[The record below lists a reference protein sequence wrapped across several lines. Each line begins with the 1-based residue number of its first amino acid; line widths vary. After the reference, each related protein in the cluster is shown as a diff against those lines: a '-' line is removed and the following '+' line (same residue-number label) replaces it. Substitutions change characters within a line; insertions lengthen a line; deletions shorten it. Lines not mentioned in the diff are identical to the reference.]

1 MANIEKEPIKKLI
14 GYAVRAE
21 IDSNKVYLKLSARL
35 KNPLLKEKFQLLAF
49 EEKKHKEVLENL
61 FAALYKGDEL
71 QVPECVDVRLLP
83 AVVVKPSSTL
93 VDILLQA
100 MQAEKSAQDF
110 YASLAARVKSA
121 TRKILEYLS
130 KVEKSHYLILRSEYA
145 LAQEFGDYGE
155 QDIDKV
161 VT

>member
-1 MANIEKEPIKKLI
+1 MVNIERESVKTLI

-21 IDSNKVYLKLSARL
+21 IDSNKVYLKLSDRV

-71 QVPECVDVRLLP
+71 EIPAHVDERLLP
-83 AVVVKPSSTL
+83 SVVIKPSSAL
-93 VDILLQA
+93 VDILHQA

-110 YASLAARVKSA
+110 YASLAARVKSD

-130 KVEKSHYLILRSEYA
+130 KVEKSHYLMLRSEYA
-145 LAQEFGDYGE
+145 LAQQFEDYGE
-155 QDIDKV
+155 KDIDKV

>member
-1 MANIEKEPIKKLI
+1 MVSIAREPIKKLI

-21 IDSNKVYLKLSARL
+21 MDSNKVYLRLSGRV

-71 QVPECVDVRLLP
+71 QVPECVDEHLLP
-83 AVVVKPSSTL
+83 AVVIKPSSTL
-93 VDILLQA
+93 VDILHQA

-110 YASLAARVKSA
+110 YASLAGRVQTAKK
-121 TRKILEYLS
+121 KILEYLS
-130 KVEKSHYLILRSEYA
+130 KVEKSHYLMLRSEYT
-145 LAQEFGDYGE
+145 LAQQFEDYGE
-155 QDIDKV
+155 KDIDKV

>member
-1 MANIEKEPIKKLI
+1 MINIEREPVKTLI

-21 IDSNKVYLKLSARL
+21 IDANTVYLKLSARV

-61 FAALYKGDEL
+61 FAALYKGDEI
-71 QVPECVDVRLLP
+71 QVPECVDERLLP
-83 AVVVKPSSTL
+83 AVKVKPSSTL

-100 MQAEKSAQDF
+100 MKAEKAAQDF
-110 YASLAARVKSA
+110 YTSLATRVKAA

-130 KVEKSHYLILRSEYA
+130 KVEKSHYLMLRSEYA
-145 LAQEFGDYGE
+145 LAQQFEDYGE
-155 QDIDKV
+155 KDIDKV

>member
-1 MANIEKEPIKKLI
+1 MVNISKEPVKTLI

-21 IDSNKVYLKLSARL
+21 IDSNKVYLKLSGRV

-49 EEKKHKEVLENL
+49 EEKKHKEVLESL

-71 QVPECVDVRLLP
+71 QVPECVDERLLP
-83 AVVVKPSSTL
+83 AVEVKPSSSL
-93 VDILLQA
+93 VDVLHQA
-100 MQAEKSAQDF
+100 MQAEKAAQDF

-130 KVEKSHYLILRSEYA
+130 KVEKSHYLMLRSEYA
-145 LAQEFGDYGE
+145 LAQQFDDYGE
-155 QDIDKV
+155 KDIDKV

>member
-1 MANIEKEPIKKLI
+1 MVNIEREPVKKLI

-21 IDSNKVYLKLSARL
+21 IDSNKVYLKLSSRV

-71 QVPECVDVRLLP
+71 RVPECVDERLLP
-83 AVVVKPSSTL
+83 AVVVKPSSSL
-93 VDILLQA
+93 VDVLHQA
-100 MQAEKSAQDF
+100 MLAEKSAEDF
-110 YASLAARVKSA
+110 YASLAKRVKST

-130 KVEKSHYLILRSEYA
+130 KVEKSHYLMLRSEYA
-145 LAQEFGDYGE
+145 LAQQFEDYGE
-155 QDIDKV
+155 KDIDKV

>member
-1 MANIEKEPIKKLI
+1 MVSIAREPVKKLI

-21 IDSNKVYLKLSARL
+21 IDSNKAYLKLSTRV
-35 KNPLLKEKFQLLAF
+35 KNPLLQEKFQLLAF

-71 QVPECVDVRLLP
+71 QVPECVDERLLP
-83 AVVVKPSSTL
+83 AIVIKPSSTL

-100 MQAEKSAQDF
+100 MKAEKSAQDF
-110 YASLAARVKSA
+110 YASLAGRVQTAKK
-121 TRKILEYLS
+121 KILEYLS
-130 KVEKSHYLILRSEYA
+130 KVEKSHYLMLRSEYT
-145 LAQEFGDYGE
+145 LAQQFEDYGE
-155 QDIDKV
+155 KDIDKV

>member
-1 MANIEKEPIKKLI
+1 MVSIVREPVKKLI

-21 IDSNKVYLKLSARL
+21 IDSHKVYLKLSARL

-49 EEKKHKEVLENL
+49 EEKKHKEILENL

-71 QVPECVDVRLLP
+71 QVPECVDERLLP

-93 VDILLQA
+93 VDILHQA

-130 KVEKSHYLILRSEYA
+130 KVEQSHYQMLRSEYT
-145 LAQEFGDYGE
+145 LAQQFEDYGE
-155 QDIDKV
+155 KDIDKV